1 MNNIIKII
9 LYTLNGKDNTKSS
22 VRLQSYF
29 VLLPIL
35 IISVLFIIIEA
46 VNAILSWKVGS
57 KYIPTNEF
65 LGAYAMLLAH
75 HISVLFS
82 RQKSENKEEAI
93 SEEISKEQIPSE
105 NNTEDEAK

>member
-35 IISVLFIIIEA
+35 IISGLFIIIEA
-46 VNAILSWKVGS
+46 VNAILSWKTGT

-82 RQKSENKEEAI
+82 RQKSENKEEVP
-93 SEEISKEQIPSE
+93 SEETNTEEVPSE
-105 NNTEDEAK
+105 SNIEEEAK